1 MKNVL
6 KPPAKSV
13 LIPLELTT
21 AASET
26 DAAIQK
32 KIFCSGI
39 TTLIISNNETNDIMK
54 IVKSHQNAGL
64 LKKRLAKQL
73 KMKQKNKKVYFS
85 AGY

>member
-13 LIPLELTT
+13 LMPLELTT

-32 KIFCSGI
+32 KIFGAGI
-39 TTLIISNNETNDIMK
+39 KTLIISNNETSDIMK
-54 IVKSHQNAGL
+54 IVKSPQNAGL
-64 LKKRLAKQL
+64 LKKGLAKQL